1 MNQVFRPDEH
11 ILNVLDGARR
21 TMYDDA
27 GVRLDAITGVAGAG
41 AVLPGGLPIGVD
53 RITMQPGTAFP
64 LHVHEGAHLLYVL
77 NGRGAL
83 HIDGRDYVLRTG
95 DSIYVPA
102 EYPHGVQGPIDDNP
116 LDFLAFGVPHHPIDS
131 HTRMVLVRDDEL
143 LAGAALEEAAV
154 R

>member
-1 MNQVFRPDEH
+1 MSQTFRPDDH
-11 ILNVLDGARR
+11 IRNVLEGARR

-27 GVRLDAITGVAGAG
+27 GVRLEDITGVAGAG
-41 AVLPGGLPIGVD
+41 AVIGNGLSIGVD
-53 RITMQPGTAFP
+53 RITMLPGTGFP

-116 LDFLAFGVPHHPIDS
+116 LEFLAFGVPHHPIDS
-131 HTRMVLVRDDEL
+131 HTRMVLVRDDEVL
-143 LAGAALEEAAV
+143 GGDAMEQAVAL
-154 R
+154 